1 MSTGQASN
9 CPLVPRLV
17 RCEFLTSRYHQQENR
32 DCWFEE
38 KKINWSEITEG
49 IVTGIVLAAALGLLR
64 AIWEKQRKSK
74 QIQYIRSL
82 LIERESI
89 IRAEQDLPLKE
100 IYYNNFLRDLETAL
114 SERCDS
120 FSYDE
125 ITSIRKFR
133 PILRQTRLPYDPK
146 KDQFTCDFTTVRF
159 NY

>member
-82 LIERESI
+82 VTTR
-89 IRAEQDLPLKE
+89 PLAPL
-100 IYYNNFLRDLETAL
+100 FAVRGRVWCSL
-114 SERCDS
+114 
-120 FSYDE
+120 
-125 ITSIRKFR
+125 TS
-133 PILRQTRLPYDPK
+133 
-146 KDQFTCDFTTVRF
+146 
-159 NY
+159 